1 MICSFA
7 SEFPRIILI
16 WPHRINWVQDSL
28 SHSLPLKKR
37 HCFLPTSQLQQQSGI
52 ISVWWSFVSRLQ
64 SLVLWNG
71 NSLACKG
78 PRIWQLTSWTFLNC
92 NSTESKSISSASYS
106 NSICWGGV
114 SSDGNVY
121 WNYCPHFFF
130 FIPPLVELN
139 LVYLHTILNR
149 SVEALV
155 YLSWIQQFQMSE
167 RSEKQKHFSSCLP
180 IVLLVVGLFFQ
191 R

>member
-1 MICSFA
+1 MICSFT

-28 SHSLPLKKR
+28 SYSLPLKKR

-106 NSICWGGV
+106 NSICWGEV
-114 SSDGNVY
+114 VMAMSTETTVLT
-121 WNYCPHFFF
+121 FFF
-130 FIPPLVELN
+130 FNSSI
-139 LVYLHTILNR
+139 
-149 SVEALV
+149 
-155 YLSWIQQFQMSE
+155 SWI
-167 RSEKQKHFSSCLP
+167 KSCLFTHYIEQICWSTGESFLNSAIP
-180 IVLLVVGLFFQ
+180 DVRKIREAKAL
-191 R
+191 